1 MTALRT
7 DLSGTEISI
16 FIHSQIW
23 LNFHIQAE
31 IHQWNSGH
39 NFSRW
44 SETKCSLILFSP
56 ILTVNPFL
64 AYKTLLFRGR
74 PWKTFSFFW
83 IEIYEMNHILKS
95 GQRHESEHDLR
106 GRMKITFTFKTFSIN
121 HIGIE
126 TTVPVDF
133 YCITLSVLGVQI
145 LLSGCLLPCSFYC
158 YWTLFFAVQIPY
170 CLVAKKQTY
179 NENYWVIKL

>member
-1 MTALRT
+1 MERRVSWRHWGRICRGLRYRYLYT
-7 DLSGTEISI
+7 VKFDLTFTYKWRYTNET
-16 FIHSQIW
+16 
-23 LNFHIQAE
+23 QAT
-31 IHQWNSGH
+31 I
-39 NFSRW
+39 
-44 SETKCSLILFSP
+44 
-56 ILTVNPFL
+56 FL
-64 AYKTLLFRGR
+64 AEVKQNAAWSYFRQFWPSIPFW

-83 IEIYEMNHILKS
+83 IEIYEMNHILNS

-106 GRMKITFTFKTFSIN
+106 GRMKVTFTFKTFSIN

-126 TTVPVDF
+126 TSVPVDF

-145 LLSGCLLPCSFYC
+145 LLSGCLLPCSFNC